1 MANPNLAS
9 VTGVYARNAALAL
22 ASTTETQLITN
33 PAGSGKALLVD
44 GITVANQHPAA
55 VQVSVTMYTS
65 ATNTGTGY
73 SLAHDAPIPAYYSLV
88 AVSRDMG
95 VSLLEGQSIYVQS
108 ESVNP
113 VSVTASWKE
122 LS

>member
-9 VTGVYARNAALAL
+9 VTGVYARNSAVAL

-33 PAGSGKALLVD
+33 PAASGKTLFVD
-44 GITVANQHPAA
+44 GITVANQHTAA
-55 VQVSVTMYTS
+55 VSVSVTLYQA

-73 SLAHDAPIPAYYSLV
+73 SLANDTPVPAYYSLV
-88 AVSRDMG
+88 VVSKDQG
-95 VSLLEGQSIYVQS
+95 LSVLEGQSIYVQADS
-108 ESVNP
+108 SSP

>member
-9 VTGVYARNAALAL
+9 VTGVYARNAAVAL
-22 ASTTETQLITN
+22 TGTTETQLITN
-33 PAGSGKALLVD
+33 PAGSGKTLFVD
-44 GITVANQHPAA
+44 GITVANQHTAA
-55 VQVSVTMYTS
+55 VNVSVTLYQA

-73 SLAHDAPIPAYYSLV
+73 SLANDAPVPAYYSLV
-88 AVSRDMG
+88 AVSKDMG

-108 ESVNP
+108 GAVHP
-113 VSVTASWKE
+113 MSVTASWKE